1 MTVVVL
7 VTGSARSGRQR
18 SVRVLIVTEERQLVG
33 HRVAQA
39 EAGLLLQRG
48 GGLETLTLKMAPDE
62 FKEFLLVP
70 LDARF
75 GHDDGAPDPVH
86 GHVTAGQAAV

>member
-1 MTVVVL
+1 M
-7 VTGSARSGRQR
+7 
-18 SVRVLIVTEERQLVG
+18 G

-48 GGLETLTLKMAPDE
+48 GRLVETLTLQMAPDE

-75 GHDDGAPDPVH
+75 GHNDGAADPVH